1 MLLGD
6 LTAADVILPAGA
18 DRIDIQGLSADSRA
32 VERGFLFAALRG
44 AAADGAR
51 FAAEAVGRGAV
62 AVLAGTGSPVAV
74 DAGVPVIRSDDP
86 RRALSLMAAR
96 FFPRQP
102 EHMVAVTGTS
112 GKTSVAAFVRQIF
125 AAAGK
130 HSASVG
136 TLGVVTDKGTDYG
149 NLTTPDPVALHRML
163 DRLAGEGITHAA
175 VEASSHGL
183 DQRRLDGLRIK
194 AAAFTNLGRD
204 HLDYHRTVE
213 DYLEAKLRLFA
224 AILPADGTAVIDMDD
239 AHAARVAAIAAGR
252 GQTIVRVGF
261 AGREIRLVERVAE
274 DFGQRLEVESLGR
287 SLSMRLPLVGAFQ
300 AANAL
305 VAMGLATAAGIDTEV
320 VADALTRLEGAP
332 GRLELVGRKANGAM
346 IFVDYAHKPDALVSA
361 LAALRPLTARRLI
374 VVFGAG
380 GDRDHGKRPMM
391 GKAAADNA
399 DIVIVTDDNPRSEE
413 PAAIRKAIIAGAS
426 HAIEIGDRAEAIRR
440 AIDMLD
446 TGDVLCVAG
455 KGHETGQIVGTAT
468 LPFSDHQVVRKVLD
482 AEEAA

>member
-6 LTAADVILPAGA
+6 LAAADVSLPAGA
-18 DRIDIQGLSADSRA
+18 GKIDIQGLSADSRT
-32 VERGFLFAALRG
+32 VGRGFLYAALSG
-44 AAADGAR
+44 SATDGAR
-51 FAAEAVGRGAV
+51 FAADAVGHGAV
-62 AVLAGTGSPVAV
+62 AVLADADAPVA
-74 DAGVPVIRSDDP
+74 AAVPVLRSADP
-86 RRALSLMAAR
+86 RRTLSLMAAR

-125 AAAGK
+125 RAAGK
-130 HSASVG
+130 RAASIG

-149 NLTTPDPVALHRML
+149 NLTTPDPIALHRML

-183 DQRRLDGLRIK
+183 DQRRLDGLRIA

-213 DYLEAKLRLFA
+213 EYFEAKLRLFE
-224 AILPADGTAVIDMDD
+224 AILPLDGTAVVDMDD
-239 AHAARVAAIAAGR
+239 AHAARVVAVAEAC
-252 GQTIVRVGF
+252 GQTIVRVGE
-261 AGREIRLVERVAE
+261 AGHEIRLVERVPE
-274 DFGQRLEVESLGR
+274 DFGQRLEIDAFGK
-287 SLSMRLPLVGAFQ
+287 SLSVGLPLVGAFQ

-305 VAMGLATAAGIDTEV
+305 VAMGLATAAGIDADTA
-320 VADALTRLEGAP
+320 ADALTRLQGAP

-361 LAALRPLTARRLI
+361 LAALRPLTAGRLI

-380 GDRDHGKRPMM
+380 GDRDHGKRPLM

-399 DIVIVTDDNPRSEE
+399 DVIIVTDDNPRSEP
-413 PAAIRKAIIAGAS
+413 PAAIRQAIIAGSS
-426 HAIEIGDRAEAIRR
+426 HAIEIADRAEAIRR
-440 AIDMLD
+440 AIDMLEA
-446 TGDVLCVAG
+446 GDVLCVAG
-455 KGHETGQIVGTAT
+455 KGHETGQIVGETT
-468 LPFSDHQVVRKVLD
+468 LPFSDHQVVQKVL
-482 AEEAA
+482 ETEVAA